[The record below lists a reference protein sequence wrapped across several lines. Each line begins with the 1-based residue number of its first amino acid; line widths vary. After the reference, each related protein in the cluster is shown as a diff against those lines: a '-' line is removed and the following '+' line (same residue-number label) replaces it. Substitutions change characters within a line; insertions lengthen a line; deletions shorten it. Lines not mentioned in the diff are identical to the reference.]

1 MERKKFKELNLSN
14 AFLFAAALADEET
27 CGIVLELILGKK
39 FPKVTVRT
47 EHTVLFSS
55 DFRSVRFD
63 VYAKDEAEVSY
74 NLEME
79 NKNRGN
85 LPKRVRY
92 HQAEMDVTSL
102 KPGENFNDLQPSY
115 VIFICRFDP
124 FGDGLYQYTF
134 EERCLENNRL
144 LGDGTVKIF
153 LNIKGENSHE
163 VPKALVDFLKYV
175 ENSTDIRVNESSN
188 ISLQKL
194 HEKVLKLKESREL
207 EENFMYLTEWLEE
220 EIEDSRTEAR
230 AEGRAEGREEGREE
244 GRTEARNQ
252 LLELIKHMVDANEQE
267 LIPSLTIDPAFFEE
281 MLKKYHL

>member
-63 VYAKDEAEVSY
+63 VYAKDEVQVSY
-74 NLEME
+74 NLEMQNQ
-79 NKNRGN
+79 NKGN
-85 LPKRVRY
+85 LPKRARY

-102 KPGENFNDLQPSY
+102 KPGEGFNDLQPSY
-115 VIFICRFDP
+115 VIFICMFDS

-134 EERCLENNRL
+134 EERCLENSRP
-144 LGDGTVKIF
+144 LGDGTIKIF
-153 LNIKGENSHE
+153 LNVKGKNNQE

-175 ENSTDIRVNESSN
+175 ENSTDARANEFSN
-188 ISLQKL
+188 TNLQKL

-220 EIEDSRTEAR
+220 ERN
-230 AEGRAEGREEGREE
+230 EGREEGREE
-244 GRTEARNQ
+244 GRVEG
-252 LLELIKHMVDANEQE
+252 LEQGRDQMLKLIKYMIEENEQE
-267 LIPSLTIDPAFFEE
+267 FIPRLTTDPAFFEE

>member
-63 VYAKDEAEVSY
+63 VYAKDEVQVSY
-74 NLEME
+74 NLEMQNQ
-79 NKNRGN
+79 NKGN
-85 LPKRVRY
+85 LPKRARY

-102 KPGENFNDLQPSY
+102 KPGEGFNDLQPSY
-115 VIFICRFDP
+115 VIFICMFDP

-134 EERCLENNRL
+134 EERCLENSRP
-144 LGDGTVKIF
+144 LGDGTIKIF
-153 LNIKGENSHE
+153 LNVKGKNNQE

-175 ENSTDIRVNESSN
+175 ENSTDARANEFSN
-188 ISLQKL
+188 TNLQKL

-220 EIEDSRTEAR
+220 ERN
-230 AEGRAEGREEGREE
+230 EGREEGREE
-244 GRTEARNQ
+244 GRVEG
-252 LLELIKHMVDANEQE
+252 LEQGRDQMLKLIKYMIEENEQE
-267 LIPSLTIDPAFFEE
+267 FIPRLTTDPAFFEE

>member
-1 MERKKFKELNLSN
+1 MECKKFKELNLSN

-63 VYAKDEAEVSY
+63 VYAKDEVQVSY
-74 NLEME
+74 NLEMQNQ
-79 NKNRGN
+79 NKGN
-85 LPKRVRY
+85 LPKRARY

-102 KPGENFNDLQPSY
+102 KPGEGFNDLQPSY
-115 VIFICRFDP
+115 VIFICMFDP

-134 EERCLENNRL
+134 EERCLENSRP
-144 LGDGTVKIF
+144 LGDGTIKIF
-153 LNIKGENSHE
+153 LNVKGKNNQE

-175 ENSTDIRVNESSN
+175 ENSTDARANEFSN
-188 ISLQKL
+188 TNLQKL

-220 EIEDSRTEAR
+220 ERN
-230 AEGRAEGREEGREE
+230 EGREEGREE
-244 GRTEARNQ
+244 GRVEG
-252 LLELIKHMVDANEQE
+252 LEQGRDQMLKLIKYMIEENEQE
-267 LIPSLTIDPAFFEE
+267 FIPRLTTDPAFFEE

>member
-39 FPKVTVRT
+39 FPKLTVRT

-55 DFRSVRFD
+55 EFRSVRFD
-63 VYAKDEAEVSY
+63 VYATDETEVSY

-102 KPGENFNDLQPSY
+102 KPGEDFNDLKPSY

-134 EERCLENNRL
+134 EERCLENNRP
-144 LGDGTVKIF
+144 LGDETVKIF
-153 LNIKGENSHE
+153 LNIKGKNNHE

-175 ENSTDIRVNESSN
+175 ENSTDTKANESSN
-188 ISLQKL
+188 VGLQKL
-194 HEKVLKLKESREL
+194 HEKVQKLKESRAL
-207 EENFMYLTEWLEE
+207 EEKFMYLTEWLEDELEDCRE
-220 EIEDSRTEAR
+220 EVRAEAR
-230 AEGRAEGREEGREE
+230 AEGMAEGRAEG
-244 GRTEARNQ
+244 RNQ
-252 LLELIKHMVDANEQE
+252 LLELIKCMVEANEQE
-267 LIPSLTIDPAFFEE
+267 LIPRLTIDTAFFEE

>member
-47 EHTVLFSS
+47 EYTVLFSS

-63 VYAKDEAEVSY
+63 VYAKDEVQVSY
-74 NLEME
+74 NLEMQNQ
-79 NKNRGN
+79 NKGN
-85 LPKRVRY
+85 LPKRARY

-102 KPGENFNDLQPSY
+102 KPGEGFNDLQPSY
-115 VIFICRFDP
+115 VIFICMFDP

-134 EERCLENNRL
+134 EERCLENSRP
-144 LGDGTVKIF
+144 LGDGTIKIF
-153 LNIKGENSHE
+153 LNVKGKNNQE

-175 ENSTDIRVNESSN
+175 ENSTDARANEFSN
-188 ISLQKL
+188 TNLQKL

-220 EIEDSRTEAR
+220 ERN
-230 AEGRAEGREEGREE
+230 EGREEGRVE
-244 GRTEARNQ
+244 G
-252 LLELIKHMVDANEQE
+252 LEQGRDQMLKLIKYMIEENEQE
-267 LIPSLTIDPAFFEE
+267 FIPRLTTDPAFFEE

>member
-63 VYAKDEAEVSY
+63 VYAKDEVQVSY
-74 NLEME
+74 NLEMQNQ
-79 NKNRGN
+79 NKGN
-85 LPKRVRY
+85 LPKRARY

-102 KPGENFNDLQPSY
+102 KPGEGFNDLQPSY
-115 VIFICRFDP
+115 VIFICMFDP

-134 EERCLENNRL
+134 EERCLENSRP
-144 LGDGTVKIF
+144 LGDGTIKIF
-153 LNIKGENSHE
+153 LNVKGKNNQE

-175 ENSTDIRVNESSN
+175 ENSTDARANEFSN
-188 ISLQKL
+188 TNLQKL

-220 EIEDSRTEAR
+220 ERN
-230 AEGRAEGREEGREE
+230 EGREEGRVE
-244 GRTEARNQ
+244 G
-252 LLELIKHMVDANEQE
+252 LEQGRDQMLKLIKYMIEENEQE
-267 LIPSLTIDPAFFEE
+267 FIPRLTTDPAFFEE

>member
-27 CGIVLELILGKK
+27 CEIVLELILGKK

-63 VYAKDEAEVSY
+63 VYAKDEVQVSY
-74 NLEME
+74 NLEMQNQ
-79 NKNRGN
+79 NKGN
-85 LPKRVRY
+85 LPKRARY

-102 KPGENFNDLQPSY
+102 KPGEGFNDLQPSY
-115 VIFICRFDP
+115 VIFICMFDP

-134 EERCLENNRL
+134 EERCLENSRP
-144 LGDGTVKIF
+144 LGDGTIKIF
-153 LNIKGENSHE
+153 LNVKGKNNQE

-175 ENSTDIRVNESSN
+175 ENSTDARANEFSN
-188 ISLQKL
+188 TNLQKL

-220 EIEDSRTEAR
+220 ERN
-230 AEGRAEGREEGREE
+230 EGREEGRVE
-244 GRTEARNQ
+244 G
-252 LLELIKHMVDANEQE
+252 LEQGRDQMLKLIKYMIEENEQE
-267 LIPSLTIDPAFFEE
+267 FIPRLTTDPAFFEE

>member
-63 VYAKDEAEVSY
+63 VYAKDEVQVSY
-74 NLEME
+74 NLEMQNQ
-79 NKNRGN
+79 NKGN
-85 LPKRVRY
+85 LPKRARY

-102 KPGENFNDLQPSY
+102 KPGEGFNDLQPSY
-115 VIFICRFDP
+115 VI
-124 FGDGLYQYTF
+124 YNQ
-134 EERCLENNRL
+134 
-144 LGDGTVKIF
+144 
-153 LNIKGENSHE
+153 E

-175 ENSTDIRVNESSN
+175 ENSTDARANEFSN
-188 ISLQKL
+188 TNLQKL

-220 EIEDSRTEAR
+220 ERN
-230 AEGRAEGREEGREE
+230 EGREEGREE
-244 GRTEARNQ
+244 GRVEG
-252 LLELIKHMVDANEQE
+252 LEQGRDQMLKLIKYMIEENEQE
-267 LIPSLTIDPAFFEE
+267 FIPRLTTDPAFFEE